1 MRKWF
6 RNWIGSPES
15 PPQAHILFV
24 DGENSPPAPDLMME
38 AVLSHA
44 GCELDLA
51 FAWAK
56 WYPTMLLLRGLR
68 EVGVECIQADEGSNN
83 ADIMLSLRA
92 QKEVSERAMLGQGG
106 VAYVAFGTDKGFSH
120 LLKAIKTTK
129 GWKSVYVTSYE
140 DPPSILVR
148 SASEVLYVHKSPPP
162 KKTPPAKKPVKSPP
176 PKKGRRRPKKEAKPK
191 TSDWSELETPDWSE
205 LDTSNK
211 DDLEKLLISLIRR
224 DNLNAANLGKR
235 ISAYQKNNGLQDTG
249 SKALLQEFGFKRYLS
264 LNKVITREFSEKISV
279 EVTAFRTDPETEKN
293 HPSSFE
299 YSVKRTEDILTA
311 QSLEEATVWSP
322 PKKKFE
328 NFEDMILE
336 LIGKEKIDTNTLS
349 WRIIAYQKTHD
360 WEETGKKAINQE
372 FGFPPGR
379 SYNLSIEE
387 LLSERVEVS
396 GVVPRYYYQV
406 KNELSLEEE

>member
-1 MRKWF
+1 M
-6 RNWIGSPES
+6 
-15 PPQAHILFV
+15 
-24 DGENSPPAPDLMME
+24 
-38 AVLSHA
+38 
-44 GCELDLA
+44 
-51 FAWAK
+51 
-56 WYPTMLLLRGLR
+56 
-68 EVGVECIQADEGSNN
+68 ECIQADEGSNN

-129 GWKSVYVTSYE
+129 GWKSVYVTSFE

-162 KKTPPAKKPVKSPP
+162 KKIPPAKKPIKSPP
-176 PKKGRRRPKKEAKPK
+176 PKKSRGPKQ
-191 TSDWSELETPDWSE
+191 ETEPNALDWSE

-299 YSVKRTEDILTA
+299 YSVKRTEDILTT

-322 PKKKFE
+322 PKEKFE

-336 LIGKEKIDTNTLS
+336 LIGKEQINSHTLS
-349 WRIIAYQKTHD
+349 SRINTYQKAHD
-360 WEETGKKAINQE
+360 WEETGKRALNQK
-372 FGFPPGR
+372 FGFPLGR
-379 SYNLSIEE
+379 SYKMSIEK
-387 LLSERVEVS
+387 LLPERVEIS
-396 GVVPRYYYQV
+396 GDAPRYDYRV

>member
-1 MRKWF
+1 
-6 RNWIGSPES
+6 
-15 PPQAHILFV
+15 
-24 DGENSPPAPDLMME
+24 
-38 AVLSHA
+38 
-44 GCELDLA
+44 
-51 FAWAK
+51 
-56 WYPTMLLLRGLR
+56 
-68 EVGVECIQADEGSNN
+68 
-83 ADIMLSLRA
+83 MLSLRA

-120 LLKAIKTTK
+120 VLKAIKTTK

-148 SASEVLYVHKSPPP
+148 SASEVLYVH
-162 KKTPPAKKPVKSPP
+162 KSPP

-299 YSVKRTEDILTA
+299 YSVKRTEDILTT

-322 PKKKFE
+322 PKEKFE

-336 LIGKEKIDTNTLS
+336 LIGKEQINSHTLS
-349 WRIIAYQKTHD
+349 SRINTYQKAHD
-360 WEETGKKAINQE
+360 WEETGKRALNQK
-372 FGFPPGR
+372 FGFPLGR
-379 SYNLSIEE
+379 SYKMSIEK
-387 LLSERVEVS
+387 LLPERVEIS
-396 GVVPRYYYQV
+396 GDAPRYDYRV